1 MKLSKALKIGVPA
14 ALSVPAA
21 ALTAKAVRVKKE
33 LPDREPAVHWTAEE
47 EQTYAEKL
55 SAMIRIPTISK
66 KEDEPYEDFTV
77 LQAKLAELFPK
88 VFSTFEKH
96 DFNGNLLRRWKG
108 RDPAK
113 NGILFMGHQDV
124 VPVDQSGWTKD
135 PFSGEI
141 EDGVIW
147 GRGAMDC
154 KSTVCCELQ
163 AFEELLNEG
172 FTPEQDVWFF
182 ASRNEENSGGGAEAA
197 AEYLRRQGIRLD
209 LVMDEGGAIVG
220 GMFPGLKAPVA
231 AIGVVEKGFCNVK
244 FTAKSA
250 GGHSSTPPKNSPLI
264 RLSKLMV
271 EVDKK
276 MPFKAELVTPMPEI
290 LDNVAPYLDFPLR
303 FLLANRKVFGGL
315 ITRAFVMISGQ
326 TRAFVQSTAAFT
338 MAEGSTAANVL
349 PDEAS
354 VICNIRPS
362 LQQNA
367 EQTVAVLKKIADKYD
382 VETEVLFSRDASN
395 TSSPQSAEFLHLAKC
410 LGECLPDCVVT
421 PYLMTGG
428 TDSRRF
434 EVVCDNVLRFTPTRL
449 TKEQLAAM
457 HAANENVSA
466 AAIAEGVKIYKYLI
480 AHRVAR

>member
-1 MKLSKALKIGVPA
+1 MTVSKAIRIALPA
-14 ALSVPAA
+14 ALGVPAA
-21 ALTAKAVRVKKE
+21 ALAVKAAAAKKE
-33 LPDREPAVHWTAEE
+33 LPDREPSVHWTKEE
-47 EQTYAEKL
+47 ERTYAEKL
-55 SAMIRIPTISK
+55 SQMIRVPTISK
-66 KEDEPYEDFTV
+66 KEDEPFDDFLV
-77 LQAKLAELFPK
+77 FQQKLAELFPR
-88 VFSTFEKH
+88 VFSAFENH
-96 DFNGNLLRRWKG
+96 DVNGNLLRRWKG
-108 RDPAK
+108 TDPSR

-141 EDGVIW
+141 ENGCVW

-154 KSTVCCELQ
+154 KSTVFCELQ
-163 AFEELLNEG
+163 AFEELLEQG
-172 FTPEQDVWFF
+172 FAPEQDIWFF
-182 ASRNEENSGGGAEAA
+182 SSRNEENSGGGSEAA
-197 AEYLRRQGIRLD
+197 AAYLKEKGVRLD

-231 AIGVVEKGFCNVK
+231 AIGIVEKGFCNVK

-264 RLSKLMV
+264 RLSKLMT
-271 EVDKK
+271 EVDRKL
-276 MPFKAELVTPMPEI
+276 PFKAELVTPLPEI
-290 LDNVAPYLDFPLR
+290 IDNVAPYLGFPLR
-303 FLLANRKVFGGL
+303 FLLANRNVFGGL
-315 ITRAFVMISGQ
+315 IKLAFVHLSGQ

-367 EQTVAVLKKIADKYD
+367 EATVAALKKIADKYD
-382 VETEVLFSRDASN
+382 IETEVLFSRDASRV
-395 TSSPQSAEFLHLAKC
+395 SPPDSAEFHYLAKC
-410 LGECLPDCVVT
+410 LGECLPDCVIT

-434 EVVCDNVLRFTPTRL
+434 ECVCENVLRFTPTRL

-457 HAANENVSA
+457 HAANENVSVS
-466 AAIAEGVKIYKYLI
+466 AIAEGVKIYEYLI
-480 AHRVAR
+480 RNRA

>member
-1 MKLSKALKIGVPA
+1 MSLSKVLKIGVPA
-14 ALSVPAA
+14 ALGVPAA
-21 ALTAKAVRVKKE
+21 VLTAKTIAAKKE
-33 LPDREPAVHWTAEE
+33 LPDREPAVRWTKEE
-47 EQTYAEKL
+47 ETLYAEKL
-55 SAMIRIPTISK
+55 SAMIQIPTISK
-66 KEDEPYEDFTV
+66 KEDEPFDDFVV
-77 LQAKLAELFPK
+77 LQKKLAELFPK
-88 VFSTFEKH
+88 VFATFENH

-108 RDPAK
+108 SDPAR

-124 VPVDQSGWTKD
+124 VPVDQAGWTKD

-163 AFEELLNEG
+163 AFEELLEEG
-172 FTPEQDVWFF
+172 FAPEQDIWFF

-197 AEYLRRQGIRLD
+197 AEYLRQQGVRLD

-231 AIGVVEKGFCNVK
+231 AIGIVEKGFTNVK

-250 GGHSSTPPKNSPLI
+250 GGHSSTPPKNSPLV

-290 LDNVAPYLDFPLR
+290 LANMAPYLGFPLR
-303 FLLANRKVFGGL
+303 FLLANQKVFGGL
-315 ITRAFVMISGQ
+315 IKQAFVHLSGQ

-362 LQQNA
+362 IHQNA

-382 VETEVLFSRDASN
+382 IETEVLFTRDASN
-395 TSSPQSAEFLHLAKC
+395 TSSPESAEFRYLEKC
-410 LGECLPDCVVT
+410 LHECLPDCVVT

-434 EVVCDNVLRFTPTRL
+434 EPVCDNVLRFTPTRL

-457 HAANENVSA
+457 HAANENVCAS
-466 AAIAEGVKIYKYLI
+466 AIAEGVKIYIYLI
-480 AHRVAR
+480 EHRK

>member
-1 MKLSKALKIGVPA
+1 MSLSKALKIGVPV
-14 ALSVPAA
+14 ALGVPAA
-21 ALTAKAVRVKKE
+21 VCAVKAAAAKKE
-33 LPDREPAVHWTAEE
+33 LPDREPAVRWTKEE
-47 EQTYAEKL
+47 EQAYAEKL
-55 SAMIRIPTISK
+55 SQMIKVPTVSK
-66 KEDEPYEDFTV
+66 KENEPYDDFLV
-77 LQAKLAELFPK
+77 FQAKLAELFPK
-88 VFSTFEKH
+88 VFATFENH
-96 DFNGNLLRRWKG
+96 DVNGNLLRLWKG
-108 RDPAK
+108 SDPSR

-124 VPVDQSGWTKD
+124 VPVDQAGWTKE
-135 PFSGEI
+135 PFSGDI
-141 EDGVIW
+141 EGGCVW

-154 KSTVCCELQ
+154 KSTVFCELQ
-163 AFEELLNEG
+163 AFEELLEQG
-172 FTPEQDVWFF
+172 FAPQQDIWFF
-182 ASRNEENSGGGAEAA
+182 SSRNEENSGGGSEAA
-197 AEYLRRQGIRLD
+197 VAYLKEKGVRLD
-209 LVMDEGGAIVG
+209 LVLDEGGAIVG
-220 GMFPGLKAPVA
+220 GMFPGLKAPLA
-231 AIGVVEKGFCNVK
+231 AIGIVEKGFCNVK
-244 FTAKSA
+244 FTAKSD

-290 LDNVAPYLDFPLR
+290 MDNVAPYLDFPLR

-315 ITRAFVMISGQ
+315 ITQAFVHISGQ

-362 LQQNA
+362 IQQNA

-382 VETEVLFSRDASN
+382 IETEVLFSRDASKV
-395 TSSPQSAEFLHLAKC
+395 SPPDSAEFSYLAKC

-434 EVVCDNVLRFTPTRL
+434 EPVCDNVLRFTPTRL

-457 HAANENVSA
+457 HAANENVTV
-466 AAIAEGVKIYKYLI
+466 AAIAEGVKVYEYLI
-480 AHRVAR
+480 RNRGN